1 MAAGALLA
9 EGGGGYSPLL
19 FIGTLAGVMGFAVAF
34 WVSFRLSNLY
44 GPMGQLPRAAEV
56 EAALR
61 RYELRRDTVSTLVA
75 LVTYFIAGLW
85 VTVSY
90 KGGWPAVEGYL
101 RAHLMDGFGYALF
114 FALGWK
120 QLERHAAR
128 ALRLFGLATA
138 VVAAGA
144 AFAAGGSW
152 LQINLAAALGLLFGQ
167 YMWEIITRF
176 AGPAAADA
184 RRLLGELQAAEPA
197 IAHIER
203 GNALLALGRPGDAL
217 AAYDQALALGPG
229 NAIAHMD
236 RGTALLTLGRSEDA
250 LAAYDQAL
258 ALSPRYAIAHINRG
272 NALEAL
278 GRSEDALAAYDQALA
293 LDPGNAITHMDRGT
307 ALLVLGRPGDALAA
321 YDQALALDPRFLP
334 ADVGRGTALLVL
346 GRPGDALAAFDQ
358 ALALDPDLA
367 VAHENKGIALAVTGD
382 LDRALAEL
390 DTADRLA
397 PAGAGEGKTWAAAIL
412 WNRRDAAGARDRFA
426 LVKGRVTGCTPFHAA
441 EMEAIALCGLGQPGD
456 AERHLLDAAPQRAP
470 GDSAGTT
477 VIFHLLSDPP
487 LPGIDRLHA
496 MVEKET

>member
-1 MAAGALLA
+1 VVAGALLA
-9 EGGGGYSPLL
+9 DGDGGYSPLL

-34 WVSFRLSNLY
+34 WVSFRLNTLY
-44 GPMGQLPRAAEV
+44 GPMGQLPRAPEV
-56 EAALR
+56 EAALH
-61 RYELRRDTVSTLVA
+61 RYELRRDTVSALVA

-85 VTVSY
+85 ITVSY

-144 AFAAGGSW
+144 AFTAGGSW

-176 AGPAAADA
+176 AAPAAADA
-184 RRLLGELQAAEPA
+184 RRLLGELQTAEPVT
-197 IAHIER
+197 AHIER
-203 GNALLALGRPGDAL
+203 GSALLALGRSKDAL
-217 AAYDQALALGPG
+217 AAYDQALALSPG

-236 RGTALLTLGRSEDA
+236 RGTALLALGESEDA
-250 LAAYDQAL
+250 LAADDQAL
-258 ALSPRYAIAHINRG
+258 ALSPGYAIAHMNRG
-272 NALEAL
+272 NALQAL

-293 LDPGNAITHMDRGT
+293 LDPGNAIAHMNRGT
-307 ALLVLGRPGDALAA
+307 LLQALGRSEDALAA
-321 YDQALALDPRFLP
+321 YDQALA
-334 ADVGRGTALLVL
+334 T
-346 GRPGDALAAFDQ
+346 
-358 ALALDPDLA
+358 DPDLA
-367 VAHENKGIALAVTGD
+367 VAHENKGIVLAVIGD

-390 DTADRLA
+390 DTAGRLA
-397 PAGAGEGKTWAAAIL
+397 PTGAGEGRAWAAAIL

-426 LVKGRVTGCTPFHAA
+426 LVNGRVTGCTPFHAA

-456 AERHLLDAAPQRAP
+456 AERRLLDAAPQRAP
-470 GDSAGTT
+470 GDGVDTR
-477 VIFHLLSDPP
+477 VIYDLLSDPP

-496 MVEKET
+496 MVEKKT